1 MNENDCPSLRELD
14 AWFCL
19 ALDVLAGAPDV
30 RRDVLLLLGGA
41 GTPAEVACVTRGDVE
56 EVGGH
61 LFVYPPVANGRS
73 LPLTAGYAEVT
84 GLAAVDWP
92 EERADAAADEA
103 AVVEAVAAVD
113 AALARISG
121 LPRQGGADRLR
132 ALRMHAWQH
141 ELGSHVG
148 VLARCYGRALP
159 ALVEA
164 GGSCHAT
171 RRDREVV
178 VPMQRGRREVAVA

>member
-1 MNENDCPSLRELD
+1 MSTNDCPALRELD

-19 ALDVLAGAPDV
+19 ALDVLAGTPDV

-41 GTPAEVACVTRGDVE
+41 GTPAEVASVTRADVE

-61 LFVYPPVANGRS
+61 LFVYPPNADGRS

-84 GLAAVDWP
+84 GLVAADWP
-92 EERADAAADEA
+92 EERADAAADESA
-103 AVVEAVAAVD
+103 ILEAVTAVD
-113 AALARISG
+113 AALARITG
-121 LPRQGGADRLR
+121 TTREGGADRLR
-132 ALRMHAWQH
+132 SLRMHAWQH

-159 ALVEA
+159 SLVEA
-164 GGSCHAT
+164 GGRCEETA
-171 RRDREVV
+171 RDVV
-178 VPMQRGRREVAVA
+178 VPMQRERRSVAVA